1 MNREGFDD
9 FYAEYSPEYVLSLI
23 DNGENLWYPLI
34 NPSQYKRALEEFV
47 KYGQFIQFPTDLIY
61 EWMEIILKNTVI
73 IDRITE
79 FSGHTSFLPVEAVRD
94 YFGMDDDAWEQYRQK
109 LIAEESLLPSELF
122 GDEGVTENVEV
133 SWQQLADAEAGD
145 IFNEQDEI
153 QNGSFTRVTVVY
165 TNDYVCIV
173 LEENVK
179 VVDGNK
185 IVDMENVCPTI
196 VPYEFR

>member
-1 MNREGFDD
+1 MSDIKIRVGKT
-9 FYAEYSPEYVLSLI
+9 V
-23 DNGENLWYPLI
+23 
-34 NPSQYKRALEEFV
+34 QEEAA
-47 KYGQFIQFPTDLIY
+47 
-61 EWMEIILKNTVI
+61 IILEWTNT
-73 IDRITE
+73 
-79 FSGHTSFLPVEAVRD
+79 
-94 YFGMDDDAWEQYRQK
+94 
-109 LIAEESLLPSELF
+109 
-122 GDEGVTENVEV
+122 DEGVTENVEV